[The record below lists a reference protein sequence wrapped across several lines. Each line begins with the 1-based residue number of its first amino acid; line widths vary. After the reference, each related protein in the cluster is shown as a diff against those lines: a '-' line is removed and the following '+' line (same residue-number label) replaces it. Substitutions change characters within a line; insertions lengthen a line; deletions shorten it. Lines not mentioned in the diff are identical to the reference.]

1 MKLFKNLVCI
11 ALVCIMAVFCFAGC
25 KKQDEAKEDA
35 KGFDA
40 EASFTKLLNDVQYA
54 EALED
59 RSSSSEFF
67 FPEVPSDVEIK
78 YFCAPSGRYVDSLIM
93 FKAADKDE
101 LPAIK
106 DSIDSYIGS
115 VTAEFHTYNPAEEP
129 KLQNAVIYENGLYV
143 FVCITDD
150 VAAVNNILK

>member
-25 KKQDEAKEDA
+25 KKQDEAKEAA

-54 EALED
+54 ETLED

-101 LPAIK
+101 LPA
-106 DSIDSYIGS
+106 
-115 VTAEFHTYNPAEEP
+115 NPAEEP